1 MAIALG
7 FVYATLNLQGAV
19 MPIAGPAYPP
29 AISLKTKD
37 QKNILLPFNGIRPLS
52 FWYELVIFSKKTKD
66 ALTMGDVL
74 GIENDGYA
82 ARFMLYN
89 ANRGILGIM
98 RAQENK
104 KDFFCAIRRT
114 PRSGGAYATL
124 TFERPC
130 GNDSEGPLENV
141 EIALIKGTSIEE
153 KYVLLKNGIT
163 RLIF

>member
-7 FVYATLNLQGAV
+7 FVYATLSLQGAV

-29 AISLKTKD
+29 TISLKIKD
-37 QKNILLPFNGIRPLS
+37 QKNILLTFNKIELLS
-52 FWYELVIFSKKTKD
+52 FWYELVIFSKKTMETV
-66 ALTMGDVL
+66 TMGDVL
-74 GIENDGYA
+74 GIENDGHA

-89 ANRGILGIM
+89 ANRGILGII

-104 KDFFCAIRRT
+104 KGFFCAIRRT

-153 KYVLLKNGIT
+153 KYILLKNGIT